1 MLRVSIGRMNSQP
14 AKSSAFAD
22 VGTETPSAKADDF
35 AGCEFI
41 RRVSFNR
48 WLSHTIKMESVPF
61 MPASS
66 SARSSRRAPNPSP
79 AENKP
84 KRRRRKADDSDN
96 QIIVPVVPLRGMV
109 AFPAM
114 VLPLF
119 IGRPA
124 TIEAVQSAESKQ
136 KLVFLVA
143 QRDEETEEPAASD
156 LYSVGIVGEVM
167 QSLTLPDG
175 NLRVVIEGRGR
186 ATALDY
192 LEDDAHLEALVSPFE
207 EGVAFDEPE
216 TEALLRHLRDEFENA
231 VNLSKKIPPEAMSSA
246 SEQDQIGPLADLIA
260 SFLELSVADRQSILE
275 IADPM
280 ERARET
286 LGLLSR
292 ELRILE
298 LDREIEAQVKEG
310 IGDNQREYFL
320 RERLRTIQ
328 QKLGETDPTFRDAE
342 GLRARVEEAGMPDE
356 VKEKA
361 LYELDRLER
370 MPPIAPEVG
379 SIRSYVELMCD
390 LPWDKRTD
398 DDVDLDHAQEIL
410 DNDHYALSKVKERI
424 LEFLAVRQ
432 LNPTSKGPI
441 LCFMGPPGV
450 GKTSIGKS
458 IATALGREFVR
469 VSVGGVHDEAEIRG
483 HRRTYIGS
491 MPGRIIAALRRVKS
505 KNPVFLLD
513 EIDKL
518 GHDYRGD
525 PSSALLEALD
535 PEQNNAFADHYL
547 EVPFDLS
554 EVMFIATGNQ
564 LDPIQPALRDRM
576 EVLTFPGYTEN
587 EKLAIAKGFLIP
599 KQLREN
605 GIEERQALFTD
616 EGLAELLR
624 GYTREAGVRNLE
636 REIGTVCRKV
646 ARRYAGVQ
654 NRADREGTL
663 RSFDQIEIKA
673 DNLADFLG
681 PRRFGRDAT
690 FDEDEI
696 GVAQGLAWTEV
707 GGEVLA
713 VEVLLTAG
721 MGNTKMTG
729 NLGQV
734 MKESAEAAMTYARAH
749 AAELGIE
756 ADFAARHDAHIHVP
770 SGAVP
775 KDGPSAGVAIATALV
790 SAMSG
795 RAARKEIAMTGE
807 ISLRGHVLTV
817 GGVKEKILAAHRVGA
832 SQIILPKENERDLSE
847 LPKEVRDALQF
858 HLVSRLQEA
867 LDIALYPLLAPDEM
881 VEKIDNSNLS
891 PADKELLKR
900 SESQPEP
907 DDSDDDTF
915 EIPKLEVQELDVEH
929 IETGELSVSDKPK
942 KKRAAKK

>member
-1 MLRVSIGRMNSQP
+1 
-14 AKSSAFAD
+14 
-22 VGTETPSAKADDF
+22 
-35 AGCEFI
+35 
-41 RRVSFNR
+41 
-48 WLSHTIKMESVPF
+48 

-66 SARSSRRAPNPSP
+66 SARSSRRASP
-79 AENKP
+79 VPAPDSKP
-84 KRRRRKADDSDN
+84 KRRRRKSDEPE
-96 QIIVPVVPLRGMV
+96 QLLAPVVPLRGMV

-119 IGRPA
+119 IGRIG
-124 TIEAVQSAESKQ
+124 TIEAIQAAESGQ

-143 QRDEETEEPAASD
+143 QRDEEIEEPAPED
-156 LYSVGIVGEVM
+156 LYEIGIVGEVM
-167 QSLTLPDG
+167 QSLKLPDG

-186 ATALDY
+186 ARALAIVP
-192 LEDDAHLEALVSPFE
+192 DDEHL
-207 EGVAFDEPE
+207 VANVVPYDDISAPDEPE
-216 TEALLRHLRDEFENA
+216 TEATLRHLRDEFEQA
-231 VNLSKKIPPEAMSSA
+231 VNLSKKIPPEAMNSA
-246 SEQDQIGPLADLIA
+246 SEQEDVGALADLVA
-260 SFLELSVADRQSILE
+260 SFLELSVAERQSILE
-275 IADPM
+275 SSDAI
-280 ERARET
+280 ERAREV

-292 ELRILE
+292 ELHLME

-310 IGDNQREYFL
+310 IGDNQRDYFL

-342 GLRARVEEAGMPDE
+342 GLRARVEEAGMPE
-356 VKEKA
+356 EAKEKA

-370 MPPIAPEVG
+370 MPPVAPEVG

-398 DDVDLDHAQEIL
+398 DSNDLDLAQEVL
-410 DNDHYALSKVKERI
+410 DADHYALAKVKERI

-432 LNPTSKGPI
+432 LNPGSKGPI

-458 IATALGREFVR
+458 IASAMNREFVR

-491 MPGRIIAALRRVKS
+491 MPGRIIAALRRVKT

-554 EVMFIATGNQ
+554 EVMFIATGNL

-587 EKLAIAKGFLIP
+587 EKMAIATGFLIP
-599 KQLREN
+599 KQIREN
-605 GIEERQALFTD
+605 GISDDQIGFRD
-616 EGLAELLR
+616 EGLAELIR

-646 ARRYAGVQ
+646 ARRYAQEQSRAAKREEEMGVFE
-654 NRADREGTL
+654 RVEV
-663 RSFDQIEIKA
+663 SP
-673 DNLADFLG
+673 DNLQEFLG
-681 PRRFGRDAT
+681 PRRFSRDLT
-690 FDEDEI
+690 QEKDEI

-707 GGEVLA
+707 GGEVLPI
-713 VEVLLTAG
+713 EVLLTL
-721 MGNTKMTG
+721 GNGASKMTG

-734 MKESAEAAMTYARAH
+734 MKESGDAAMTYARAH
-749 AAELGIE
+749 AVELGIE
-756 ADFAARHDAHIHVP
+756 ADFASKHDAHIHVP

-795 RAARKEIAMTGE
+795 RAARREVAMTGE
-807 ISLRGHVLTV
+807 ISLRGHVLPV

-832 SQIILPKENERDLSE
+832 TEIILPRENERDLTE
-847 LPKEVRDALQF
+847 LPAEVREALRF
-858 HLVSRLQEA
+858 HPVSRLNEA
-867 LDIALYPLLAPDEM
+867 LEIALYPIAKTAELI
-881 VEKIDNSNLS
+881 EKIESTDLS
-891 PADKELLKR
+891 DADKELLKR
-900 SESQPEP
+900 SQAEPEP
-907 DDSDDDTF
+907 DANGDARNGDDEF
-915 EIPKLEVQELDVEH
+915 EIPKLIVQDLAVEH
-929 IETGELSVSDKPK
+929 IETGDLKVTDGKAKAKVKRERGK
-942 KKRAAKK
+942 KGGA

>member
-1 MLRVSIGRMNSQP
+1 
-14 AKSSAFAD
+14 
-22 VGTETPSAKADDF
+22 
-35 AGCEFI
+35 
-41 RRVSFNR
+41 
-48 WLSHTIKMESVPF
+48 

-66 SARSSRRAPNPSP
+66 SARSSRRASP
-79 AENKP
+79 PPAPESKP
-84 KRRRRKADDSDN
+84 KRRRRKSDEPE
-96 QIIVPVVPLRGMV
+96 QLLAPVVPLRGMV

-119 IGRPA
+119 IGRIG
-124 TIEAVQSAESKQ
+124 TIEAVQAAESGQ

-143 QRDEETEEPAASD
+143 QRDEEIEEPSSDD
-156 LYSVGIVGEVM
+156 LYEVGVVGEVM
-167 QSLTLPDG
+167 QTLKLPDG

-186 ATALDY
+186 ARALAIVS
-192 LEDDAHLEALVSPFE
+192 EEEHLVAQVVPFE
-207 EGVAFDEPE
+207 EIAAPDEPE
-216 TEALLRHLRDEFENA
+216 TEATLRHLRDEFEQA
-231 VNLSKKIPPEAMSSA
+231 VNLSKKIPPEAMNSA
-246 SEQDQIGPLADLIA
+246 TEQDDVGALADLVA
-260 SFLELSVADRQSILE
+260 SFLELSIAERQNVLE
-275 IADPM
+275 ISDAI
-280 ERARET
+280 ERAREV

-292 ELRILE
+292 ELHLME

-356 VKEKA
+356 AKEKA

-370 MPPIAPEVG
+370 MPPVAPEVG

-398 DDVDLDHAQEIL
+398 DSNDLDLAQETL
-410 DNDHYALSKVKERI
+410 DADHYALAKVKERI

-432 LNPTSKGPI
+432 LNPASKGPI

-491 MPGRIIAALRRVKS
+491 MPGRIIAALRRVKT

-535 PEQNNAFADHYL
+535 PEQNKAFADHYL

-554 EVMFIATGNQ
+554 EVMFIATGNL

-587 EKLAIAKGFLIP
+587 EKMAIATGFLIP
-599 KQLREN
+599 KQIREN
-605 GIEERQALFTD
+605 GISDDQIGFRD
-616 EGLAELLR
+616 EGLAELIR

-646 ARRYAGVQ
+646 ARRYAQ
-654 NRADREGTL
+654 EQSRAAKREEEMGAFE
-663 RSFDQIEIKA
+663 RVEVSP
-673 DNLADFLG
+673 DNLQEFLG
-681 PRRFGRDAT
+681 PRRFSRDLT
-690 FDEDEI
+690 QEKDEI

-707 GGEVLA
+707 GGEVLPI
-713 VEVLLTAG
+713 EVLLTV
-721 MGNTKMTG
+721 GNGASKMTG

-734 MKESAEAAMTYARAH
+734 MKESGDAAMTYARAH
-749 AAELGIE
+749 AVELGIE
-756 ADFAARHDAHIHVP
+756 ADFASKHDAHIHVP

-795 RAARKEIAMTGE
+795 RAARREVAMTGE
-807 ISLRGHVLTV
+807 ISLRGHVLPV

-832 SQIILPKENERDLSE
+832 TEIILPRENERDLTE
-847 LPKEVRDALQF
+847 LPAEVREALRF
-858 HLVSRLQEA
+858 HPVSRLNEA
-867 LDIALYPLLAPDEM
+867 LGIALYPIEEVDSLM
-881 VEKIDNSNLS
+881 EKIETSDLS
-891 PADKELLKR
+891 DADKELLKR
-900 SESQPEP
+900 SQAEPEP
-907 DDSDDDTF
+907 ESNGDARNSDDEF
-915 EIPKLEVQELDVEH
+915 EIPKLVVQDLSVEH
-929 IETGELSVSDKPK
+929 IETGDLKVTDGKAK
-942 KKRAAKK
+942 AKVKRARKEKNAA